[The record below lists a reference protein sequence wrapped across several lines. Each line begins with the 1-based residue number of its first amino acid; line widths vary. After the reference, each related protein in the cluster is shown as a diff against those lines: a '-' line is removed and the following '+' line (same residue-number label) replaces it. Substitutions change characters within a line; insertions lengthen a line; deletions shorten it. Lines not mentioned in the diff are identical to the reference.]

1 MFGFVTFPETVGVE
15 VFLKNPLKIPLN
27 LTNLLLLWKF
37 TSKDQATS
45 VSNEVGTSEII
56 PYSKIVK
63 YYLINCKKKK
73 KVSRG
78 NFRCKSLSMS
88 CYRLEGWKCF
98 D

>member
-27 LTNLLLLWKF
+27 LTNILLLWKF
-37 TSKDQATS
+37 TPKDQATS
-45 VSNEVGTSEII
+45 VSNEVGTSEMI

-73 KVSRG
+73 EKRFLMETSGLSR
-78 NFRCKSLSMS
+78 
-88 CYRLEGWKCF
+88 
-98 D
+98 